1 MYHDLTK
8 EEVLKMNRKSLI
20 KVLEWNDPNGIYSD
34 DDSRAEG
41 YPPITEEEAIEIIC
55 RQFEFEKE
63 YEDLAHMAFYSKY
76 L

>member
-55 RQFEFEKE
+55 RQFEYEKE